1 MSCLWKQSPDE
12 MFHQKTFAKKAP
24 NSFVPGGSSQHFRH
38 ILQSQ
43 KTLSDGQFFFILITH
58 WTYIWLSLWA
68 IQELYQTKW
77 YPF

>member
-1 MSCLWKQSPDE
+1 MSCLWKPSPDE
-12 MFHQKTFAKKAP
+12 MFHQKTFAKKAL
-24 NSFVPGGSSQHFRH
+24 NFFVPGGSSQHFSH

-43 KTLSDGQFFFILITH
+43 KLYLMASLFLLITH

-77 YPF
+77 CPF